1 MSWNYR
7 VIRHRQASIAASGD
21 AYTIHEVF
29 YDKRGKIDGWSD
41 AMHPL
46 GETISELRSDMR
58 YMSKALKLP
67 VLEIK
72 NNKLVPI
79 RKESK

>member
-7 VIRHRQASIAASGD
+7 IVKHSQQSISS
-21 AYTIHEVF
+21 TSVCFTMHEVF

-46 GETISELRSDMR
+46 GETLSELQADLR
-58 YMSKALKLP
+58 YMRRAFKLP
-67 VLEIK
+67 ILEMK
-72 NNKLVPI
+72 NGKLV
-79 RKESK
+79 KVKS